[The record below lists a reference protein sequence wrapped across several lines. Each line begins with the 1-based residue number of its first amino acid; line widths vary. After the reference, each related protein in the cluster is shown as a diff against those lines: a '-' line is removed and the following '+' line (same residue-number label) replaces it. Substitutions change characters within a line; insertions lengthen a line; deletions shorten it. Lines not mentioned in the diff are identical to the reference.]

1 MYITLNDIAKSRI
14 AAGSAM
20 GSAAILADL
29 IRKDKASEEYKQ
41 AEIGARYYRG
51 EHDILMHDFR
61 QDTVVTTDADGKEIN
76 ETFINPN
83 RSNHLEVH
91 PFFHNHVEQKVA
103 YISGREPS
111 ILVDGAQ
118 RGDDGSASNDEQ
130 RYQDALAKTTG
141 EMFGDMLA
149 DWETAASWGGVAWL
163 HEYIDGKGQLR
174 QAVIPRTEGLPIYD
188 TEYQRT
194 LVEFIRHYPIHV
206 NEAGAEKI
214 VTRAEWWTAQNVT
227 YYIGDGA
234 GGFKLDP
241 DVPANPAP
249 HYWDVTTTTAEDG
262 VTPVETGRKA
272 RNWGRLPFV
281 ELPNNRDRTTDL
293 QRYKSL
299 IDANDL
305 ISSKGTNNLLDF
317 NEFWTVIQGFGGDLA
332 SAVAKRLKINQAV
345 AITSQ
350 GGDVEMKQLALDMKG
365 RIDWM
370 KELRDAIHEF
380 GMAVDI
386 SPDKLGNAPSG
397 VSLKFQYTLLDLKA
411 NRMIAKLKAALKEH
425 FSFVT
430 EMLNRDGTSWDA
442 GKVSISVNKSMIAND
457 TETVTMLVQ
466 SQGLVP
472 EKILLAAHPLVDDAD
487 QAYKD
492 LLEERKAKAKEQQA
506 AFSAYPDHNHGDDE

>member
-1 MYITLNDIAKSRI
+1 MYITQNDIAKMRI
-14 AAGSAM
+14 RAGAALGI
-20 GSAAILADL
+20 GAIIKDL
-29 IRKDKASEEYKQ
+29 LEKDKASEEYKQ

-51 EHDILMHDFR
+51 EHDILKHDFR
-61 QDTVVTTDADGKEIN
+61 KDTVVTTDADGKEIT

-111 ILVDGAQ
+111 ILVDGAK
-118 RGDDGSASNDEQ
+118 RGEDGSAANDEQ
-130 RYQDALAKTTG
+130 KYQDALAKTTG
-141 EMFGDMLA
+141 EAFNDILA
-149 DWETAASWGGVAWL
+149 DWETMASWGGVAWL
-163 HEYIDGKGQLR
+163 HEYLDAQGQLK

-194 LVEFIRHYPIHV
+194 LVEFIRHYPIRV
-206 NEAGAEKI
+206 NEAGAEKTI
-214 VTRAEWWTAQNVT
+214 TRVEWWTAQDVT
-227 YYIGDGA
+227 YYISDDIE
-234 GGFKLDP
+234 GFKLDP
-241 DVPANPAP
+241 DVATNPAP
-249 HYWDVTTTTAEDG
+249 HYWDVTRTTAEDG
-262 VTPVETGRKA
+262 ETQVETGRKP
-272 RNWGRLPFV
+272 RSWGRLPFV

-317 NEFWTVIQGFGGDLA
+317 NEFWTVIQGFGGDFA
-332 SAVAKRLKINQAV
+332 SAMAKRLKINQAV

-386 SPDKLGNAPSG
+386 NPDRIGNAPSG

-411 NRMIAKLKAALKEH
+411 NRMIAKLKTALKEH
-425 FSFVT
+425 FAFVT
-430 EMLNRDGTSWDA
+430 EMLNRKGTNWDA
-442 GKVSISVNKSMIAND
+442 GKVSVRINKSLITND
-457 TETVTMLVQ
+457 VETVNMLSQ

-472 EKILLAAHPLVDDAD
+472 EKLLLAAHPLVDDAD
-487 QAYKD
+487 QTYKD
-492 LLEERKAKAKEQQA
+492 LLEERKARDKAQKALFGQ
-506 AFSAYPDHNHGDDE
+506 PPGKDEDE